1 MATTKRFEMT
11 IMLSI
16 VLLISSVANAA
27 DDGTCNLYDRRG
39 LTENAAAGG
48 KPAGGAP
55 AGGAPAGGVPAGGAP
70 AGGAPAGGGPIPPVA
85 AVFDV
90 SKCPNAKGDGKTDDT
105 QVRIHI
111 LNLNSMCERFRD

>member
-1 MATTKRFEMT
+1 MATTKRFEMKL
-11 IMLSI
+11 MLSI

-27 DDGTCNLYDRRG
+27 EDGTCNLYDRRG
-39 LTENAAAGG
+39 LTENAGGG

-55 AGGAPAGGVPAGGAP
+55 AGGAPAGGAP
-70 AGGAPAGGGPIPPVA
+70 AGGAPAAGGAVPPVA

-90 SKCPNAKGDGKTDDT
+90 SKCPNAKGDGQTDNT

-111 LNLNSMCERFRD
+111 LNLYSIC